1 MTIKD
6 LDLNK
11 LQTEIK
17 ERETKIEQTATVLEN
32 LRSQLRILKQQIQE
46 QEEQSGRLV
55 SQKSLLERMVILKIG
70 VKIELIDARSSHLL
84 IMQEYVSEQITVA
97 HQRELRQQL
106 EKSLAALQSS
116 CNHTFLFSWA
126 GYRGS
131 YSLDHDD
138 AYHGSRL
145 CVVCGK
151 KEDEERIGSNDYK
164 TLTGENSLVGYP
176 NEHTTDQVEKL
187 IWRPLGEVLEMYLD
201 QRVFKLTQN

>member
-70 VKIELIDARSSHLL
+70 VKIDELD
-84 IMQEYVSEQITVA
+84 EEQIARWT
-97 HQRELRQQL
+97 
-106 EKSLAALQSS
+106 K
-116 CNHTFLFSWA
+116 
-126 GYRGS
+126 
-131 YSLDHDD
+131 
-138 AYHGSRL
+138 
-145 CVVCGK
+145 
-151 KEDEERIGSNDYK
+151 
-164 TLTGENSLVGYP
+164 
-176 NEHTTDQVEKL
+176 
-187 IWRPLGEVLEMYLD
+187 
-201 QRVFKLTQN
+201 